1 VSYDDVLVLPRTGKE
16 LQRDM
21 SESISG
27 PDREIKDIMSAN
39 NVSIEMAQE
48 FYENAPKC
56 RRQR

>member
-16 LQRDM
+16 LRQNVSD
-21 SESISG
+21 SISG

-48 FYENAPKC
+48 FYENGRKY
-56 RRQR
+56 RRER